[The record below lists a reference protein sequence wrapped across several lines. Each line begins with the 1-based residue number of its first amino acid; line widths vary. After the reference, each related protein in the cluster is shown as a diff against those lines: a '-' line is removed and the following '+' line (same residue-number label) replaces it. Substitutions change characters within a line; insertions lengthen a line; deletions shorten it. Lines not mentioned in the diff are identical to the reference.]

1 MIHAGPRDGGVV
13 AGLVSP
19 DFTRAIFIGSLR
31 QASAV
36 GFRDV
41 RRKVSVSLR
50 LDPEML
56 AWLRGKGPGI

>member
-1 MIHAGPRDGGVV
+1 MPGPGRRVV
-13 AGLVSP
+13 AAWFPRISP
-19 DFTRAIFIGSLR
+19 GPFSSLPP

-56 AWLRGKGPGI
+56 AWLRGIGPGI

>member
-1 MIHAGPRDGGVV
+1 MPGPGAAGSWHAWFPRI
-13 AGLVSP
+13 SP
-19 DFTRAIFIGSLR
+19 GAIFIGSLR

-56 AWLRGKGPGI
+56 AWLRGIGPGI